1 MKNVTEKFQCQTEI
15 FQSEKMVKYGKTE
28 IFQCD
33 TEKFQSEIFAFGERV
48 NAFGRFDL
56 PKGKS
61 QI

>member
-1 MKNVTEKFQCQTEI
+1 MTEKFQCQTEI

-48 NAFGRFDL
+48 NNNRRQL
-56 PKGKS
+56 KS
-61 QI
+61 ILVSAP